1 MVNDM
6 YEKIKE
12 MLYTFSYVT
21 TGVLFSTAL
30 FITIFTKDVTL
41 SVSLLWQILITSC
54 VCVFGNLFYPKRKI
68 TTKQICIRILLHYL
82 YTNIVVFGC
91 AVLFDWFDVRN
102 VKKSGFMFLCIS
114 VVFIVVSG
122 IIYQNAKRMS
132 EALNNRL
139 KEYQDKQAKYIREQE
154 EQEP

>member
-6 YEKIKE
+6 FEKIKE

-30 FITIFTKDVTL
+30 FISIFAKDVTL

-54 VCVFGNLFYPKRKI
+54 VCVLGNLIYPKREI
-68 TTKQICIRILLHYL
+68 TAKQMGIRILLHYL
-82 YTNIVVFGC
+82 YINIVVFGC
-91 AVLFDWFDVRN
+91 AVFFDWYDVRN
-102 VKKSGFMFLCIS
+102 VKKSGFMFLCII

-122 IIYQNAKRMS
+122 IIYQNAKHMS
-132 EALNNRL
+132 EALNHRL
-139 KEYQDKQAKYIREQE
+139 KEYQDKKAKYMQEQV

>member
-1 MVNDM
+1 M

-12 MLYTFSYVT
+12 MLYTLPYVT

-30 FITIFTKDVTL
+30 FISIFAKDIML

-54 VCVFGNLFYPKRKI
+54 VCVLGNLIYPKCEI
-68 TTKQICIRILLHYL
+68 TAKQTFVRILIHYI
-82 YTNIVVFGC
+82 YINIVVFSC
-91 AVLFDWFDVRN
+91 AVFFDWYDVRDII
-102 VKKSGFMFLCIS
+102 KSGFMFLSIL
-114 VVFIVVSG
+114 VVFIVVSN
-122 IIYQNAKRMS
+122 IVWQNAKHMT

-139 KEYQDKQAKYIREQE
+139 KEYQDKKTKYIKEQE

>member
-1 MVNDM
+1 M

-12 MLYTFSYVT
+12 MLYTLPYVT

-30 FITIFTKDVTL
+30 FITIFAKDITL

-54 VCVFGNLFYPKRKI
+54 VCVLGNLVYPRREI
-68 TTKQICIRILLHYL
+68 TAKQTVIRILIHYI
-82 YTNIVVFGC
+82 YINIVVFSC
-91 AVLFDWFDVRN
+91 AVFFDWYDVRDI
-102 VKKSGFMFLCIS
+102 KKSEFMFIS
-114 VVFIVVSG
+114 IMIVFIVVSNLVW
-122 IIYQNAKRMS
+122 QNAKHMT

-139 KEYQDKQAKYIREQE
+139 KEYQDKNAKYIKEQE